1 MNFIKA
7 SKRHIILLYK
17 SIVDAIN
24 HDGVEHAGY
33 ISFLMMLSLF
43 PFLVI
48 FMAFVGIFGDHT
60 LGTILIE
67 IILDSN
73 WAVFIDSLKP
83 RILEISDTPPQSLI
97 TLALVSATWTASS
110 IFEGLRT
117 ILNRAYRVTNTP
129 PYILRRLVSIVEFF
143 VAIGVCF
150 LLVGLLIIIPTVWH
164 FVTDVTIFKDSLVFK
179 IVSPEASNV
188 RHFGLLVIVFITL
201 CYMYYSIPNIKNYK
215 LKDTI
220 PGSIFCLLTWLGFG
234 YGFKYYLKDFPQMS
248 FIYGSIA
255 GVIVTLLYFY
265 FMSLIFII
273 GAELNYNIKKIG
285 KNE

>member
-1 MNFIKA
+1 MNFMNFTNHFTRSVKLI
-7 SKRHIILLYK
+7 YK
-17 SIVDAIN
+17 SIVDAVN

-33 ISFLMMLSLF
+33 ISFLLMLSIF

-48 FMAFVGIFGDHT
+48 FMAFVGVFGDQT

-67 IILDSN
+67 MILDSN
-73 WAVFIDSLKP
+73 WAIFIDSLKP

-97 TLALVSATWTASS
+97 TLALASATWTASS

-150 LLVGLLIIIPTVWH
+150 LIVGLFIIIPSIWDH
-164 FVTDVTIFKDSLVFK
+164 LLDVSIFKDSILFK
-179 IVSPEASNV
+179 LISPEASNIRYYSLMLMV
-188 RHFGLLVIVFITL
+188 LVTL
-201 CYMYYSIPNIKNYK
+201 CSMYHAIPNIKNHK
-215 LKDTI
+215 IADTL
-220 PGSIFCLLTWLGFG
+220 PGALFCLIVWSIFG
-234 YGFKYYLKDFPQMS
+234 YGFKFYLKDFPQVS

-273 GAELNYNIKKIG
+273 GAELNYNIKAK
-285 KNE
+285 K